1 MVPLCAVLVARD
13 VVLIEFVKGITD
25 ALGHV
30 QLETCASL
38 AAARPHLCRSD
49 LFLLVI
55 HLPGDNGTAELIPF
69 LRDGERT
76 ARCSTIVVNDNYPKR
91 ELDMLRQAGAEC
103 LRFPYDWVQLTSQVE
118 SLARDARAD
127 ARAEEAPSPSADV
140 KRPASWGALGQDPFF
155 YVLDPEMVELMEQ
168 VRRVAPQD
176 TTLLFTGETGTGKT
190 RLARLVHELSSRR
203 SEPFL
208 VMDCGALSASLIES
222 EMFGHVRGA
231 FTGADRDRPGKLAA
245 AGRGTLL
252 LDEINALPIALQSK
266 LLRAVDDRLFEP
278 VGSNKVQQLQ
288 ARLIAISNTSL
299 ETDVKAG
306 RFRADLYYRL
316 NVVSFFLSPLRERRG
331 IIAPLATKFLNEY
344 AARNR
349 TDIHGV
355 TPEALQALENYDWP
369 GNLREL
375 RNTVERAVAL
385 SPGPEIEL
393 KDLPEELR
401 SSPTRLQPLEDSPSY
416 SSPFS
421 LSQTREKVEVQRI
434 VQALRKHKNNRL
446 RAAAELGIS
455 RMGLYKK
462 LRKYGLMDPRPLVR
476 NQMGSRHER
485 SIP

>member
-1 MVPLCAVLVARD
+1 
-13 VVLIEFVKGITD
+13 
-25 ALGHV
+25 
-30 QLETCASL
+30 
-38 AAARPHLCRSD
+38 
-49 LFLLVI
+49 
-55 HLPGDNGTAELIPF
+55 
-69 LRDGERT
+69 
-76 ARCSTIVVNDNYPKR
+76 
-91 ELDMLRQAGAEC
+91 MLRQAGGAEC
-103 LRFPYDWVQLTSQVE
+103 LRFPYDWVQLTAQVE
-118 SLARDARAD
+118 NLARDARA
-127 ARAEEAPSPSADV
+127 AAAPAASPDV
-140 KRPASWGALGQDPFF
+140 KRTASWGALGQDPFF

-190 RLARLVHELSSRR
+190 RLARLVHELSARR

-252 LDEINALPIALQSK
+252 LDEINALPLALQSK

-278 VGSNKVQQLQ
+278 VGSNKVQQLH

-299 ETDVKAG
+299 ENDVKAG

-349 TDIHGV
+349 SDIRGA
-355 TPEALQALENYDWP
+355 TADALQALENYDWP
-369 GNLREL
+369 GNIRQL
-375 RNTVERAVAL
+375 RNIVERAVAL

-401 SSPTRLQPLEDSPSY
+401 SSPTRLPPSEDSDTY
-416 SSPFS
+416 ALPFS

-434 VQALRKHKNNRL
+434 IQALHKHKNNRL

-462 LRKYGLMDPRPLVR
+462 LRKYGLMDPRPAVR
-476 NQMGSRHER
+476 PQTGSMA
-485 SIP
+485 